1 MWDSVRVLILESQA
15 EFEISDCTK
24 LAAAFRCA
32 RKRGLSEDAVEQIAY
47 QNTARVI
54 RDGMR

>member
-1 MWDSVRVLILESQA
+1 MWDSVRILTESLG

-24 LAAAFRCA
+24 LPLLFDAL